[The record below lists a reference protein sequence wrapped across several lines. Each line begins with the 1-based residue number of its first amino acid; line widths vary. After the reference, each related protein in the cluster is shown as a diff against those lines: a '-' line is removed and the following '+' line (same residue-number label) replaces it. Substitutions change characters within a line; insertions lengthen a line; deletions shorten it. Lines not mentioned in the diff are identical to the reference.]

1 MIDKSMYAILFMYS
15 VSFSVLAGQYM
26 LGDIYGIT
34 IRNWQGD
41 EMKSNLLTFIQTN
54 QLNTVTANIANATDA
69 QNSSLAAIEN
79 AFQVGFNV
87 GVELVTIL
95 TGTYIFNVVYFFLG
109 PDSAIIIAGLVIL
122 YAFLVGRTLI
132 ALIRGV

>member
-1 MIDKSMYAILFMYS
+1 MYAVMFMYA
-15 VSFSVLAGQYM
+15 VSFAMLAGQYM
-26 LGDIYGIT
+26 VGDVWGIT
-34 IRNWQGD
+34 IRNYQGD
-41 EMKSNLLTFIQTN
+41 EMKSNLLTFIDQN
-54 QLNTVTANIANATDA
+54 QLNAVTTNIANATDA
-69 QNSSLAAIEN
+69 QNSTLAAVEN

-109 PDSAIIIAGLVIL
+109 PDSTIIIAGLVIL
-122 YAFLVGRTLI
+122 YALLVGRALI

>member
-1 MIDKSMYAILFMYS
+1 MYAVMFMYA
-15 VSFSVLAGQYM
+15 VSFSMLAGQYM
-26 LGDIYGIT
+26 IGDVFGIT
-34 IRNWQGD
+34 IRNYQGD
-41 EMKSNLLTFIQTN
+41 EMKSNLLTFIDQN
-54 QLNTVTANIANATDA
+54 QLNAVTTNIANATDA
-69 QNSSLAAIEN
+69 QNSTLAAVEN

-122 YAFLVGRTLI
+122 YALLVGRALI